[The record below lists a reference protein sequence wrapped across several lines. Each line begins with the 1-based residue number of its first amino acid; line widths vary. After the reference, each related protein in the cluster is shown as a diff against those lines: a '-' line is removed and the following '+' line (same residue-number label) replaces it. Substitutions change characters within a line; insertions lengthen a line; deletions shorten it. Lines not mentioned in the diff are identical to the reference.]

1 MSLKSPELSLIIPC
15 YNEEL
20 NIPPLMKRLNLIQ
33 EEWIEFILVNNGSND
48 NTRNIIVK
56 EAEKLDLKI
65 KLVDIKKNNGYG
77 YGIMEGIKTGS
88 GSILS
93 WTHADLQTD
102 PKDVINAYYHFKEI
116 ALDKNY
122 ILKGK
127 RYGRKIFDT
136 IFTLGMSFLSSVIMG
151 EKLSDINA
159 QPKLFYKEFLSELVN
174 CPDDFSL
181 DLYFLYMGKTKG
193 YNIIEFPVEF
203 SDRVYEESKG
213 GGSLRGKW
221 SLIRRT
227 WIYMIALRKKVI
239 K

>member
-93 WTHADLQTD
+93 WTHADLQTEGQSPEARFMIQED
-102 PKDVINAYYHFKEI
+102 MCMGHREAKTWTLNKWMEDQGASNMEELNKIWMEI
-116 ALDKNY
+116 VA
-122 ILKGK
+122 
-127 RYGRKIFDT
+127 
-136 IFTLGMSFLSSVIMG
+136 
-151 EKLSDINA
+151 KLN
-159 QPKLFYKEFLSELVN
+159 Q
-174 CPDDFSL
+174 
-181 DLYFLYMGKTKG
+181 
-193 YNIIEFPVEF
+193 
-203 SDRVYEESKG
+203 
-213 GGSLRGKW
+213 
-221 SLIRRT
+221 
-227 WIYMIALRKKVI
+227 
-239 K
+239 